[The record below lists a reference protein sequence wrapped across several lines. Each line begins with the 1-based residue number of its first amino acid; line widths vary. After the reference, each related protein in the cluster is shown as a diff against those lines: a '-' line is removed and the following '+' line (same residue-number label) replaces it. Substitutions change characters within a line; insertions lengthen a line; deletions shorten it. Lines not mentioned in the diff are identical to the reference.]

1 MAKEIRFEDRIFA
14 VDSEKKLP
22 SEWIRISED
31 CFRVNID
38 GKTHKVEAIEGPDES
53 GVMVLKVD
61 GVLREVTVLDERAL
75 LLDKR
80 GMNSGDSGADLQICA
95 PMPGKVLSVLVEA
108 GQLVA
113 AGDSLLVL
121 EAMKMENVIK
131 AAVDGIIEDV
141 NAKAGFAVEKG
152 ELLITFQ
159 A

>member
-14 VDSEKKLP
+14 VYSEKKLP

-75 LLDKR
+75 LLDKM
-80 GMNSGDSGADLQICA
+80 GMNSGDSGADLQLCA

>member
-75 LLDKR
+75 LLDKM
-80 GMNSGDSGADLQICA
+80 GMNSGDSGADLQLCA

>member
-80 GMNSGDSGADLQICA
+80 GMNSGDSGADLQLCA

>member
-75 LLDKR
+75 LLDKM
-80 GMNSGDSGADLQICA
+80 GMNSGDSGADLQLCA

-113 AGDSLLVL
+113 SGDSLLVL